1 MTDTTKLVDHAAN
14 REFTDFDKS
23 TKEILSRKIA
33 EKLDTNGYF
42 DKLDHAKGFDLK
54 ESSNFEVEV
63 DYACEDE
70 RACKKLQRKH
80 KVTMKKGV
88 DDAGGGWPSAIFSGK
103 RENVIAYLIDAGYGD
118 NEAEL
123 DYLLESSNFE
133 VEVEIDMAVEP
144 QDLKKTIR
152 SMEKKYNIQMK
163 IINPN
168 GPGGGWP
175 VISIT
180 GAKNNVK
187 KYLLTD
193 YAHDPRDIKG
203 LFPEVGI

>member
-1 MTDTTKLVDHAAN
+1 MTDTTTLVDQAAN

-54 ESSNFEVEV
+54 
-63 DYACEDE
+63 
-70 RACKKLQRKH
+70 
-80 KVTMKKGV
+80 
-88 DDAGGGWPSAIFSGK
+88 
-103 RENVIAYLIDAGYGD
+103 
-118 NEAEL
+118 
-123 DYLLESSNFE
+123 ESSNFE